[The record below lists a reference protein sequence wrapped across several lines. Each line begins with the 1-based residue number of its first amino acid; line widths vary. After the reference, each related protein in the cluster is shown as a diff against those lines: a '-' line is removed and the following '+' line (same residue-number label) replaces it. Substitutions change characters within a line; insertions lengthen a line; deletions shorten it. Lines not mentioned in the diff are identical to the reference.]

1 MTRNLVS
8 SLLHYAHDL
17 KIVVYATP
25 ELIPIIGVEGI
36 TDMHELKPEQWQRLG
51 GGQIDPSR
59 AKTQIYRLG
68 VEAGMTKFLY
78 LDVDALA
85 MADVRPWI
93 DAMNGSQ
100 VCTEVI
106 AKGKKGDR
114 INYLIW
120 SSQDS
125 LFEQFNIPLE
135 NTVCAT
141 QTSWLYFEKGDVC
154 DSIQEHL
161 DWHMAKRFP
170 PHLLTHQWGVHGTM
184 PDELLYTGVFGKLG
198 IIPTAPKLDRH
209 PIFFGNKNA
218 KASEKDV
225 TDKYYLLSL
234 YGNSNLT
241 VKRWQKLYDIK
252 ASQLGLKARSREIMQ
267 DKFANG

>member
-135 NTVCAT
+135 NTVLC
-141 QTSWLYFEKGDVC
+141 
-154 DSIQEHL
+154 
-161 DWHMAKRFP
+161 
-170 PHLLTHQWGVHGTM
+170 
-184 PDELLYTGVFGKLG
+184 YT
-198 IIPTAPKLDRH
+198 
-209 PIFFGNKNA
+209 
-218 KASEKDV
+218 
-225 TDKYYLLSL
+225 
-234 YGNSNLT
+234 
-241 VKRWQKLYDIK
+241 DIMVV
-252 ASQLGLKARSREIMQ
+252 L
-267 DKFANG
+267 